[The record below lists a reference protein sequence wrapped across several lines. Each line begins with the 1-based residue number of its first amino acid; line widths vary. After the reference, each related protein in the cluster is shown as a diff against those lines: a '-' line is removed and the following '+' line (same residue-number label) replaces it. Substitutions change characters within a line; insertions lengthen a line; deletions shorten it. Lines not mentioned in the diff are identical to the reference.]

1 MFEFLVFCIIVMIL
15 WALRRATRI
24 FVKDSRKIIEMNA
37 VQWHDSLDLMDD
49 NELDQKINAILNP
62 SKPTK
67 GK

>member
-24 FVKDSRKIIEMNA
+24 FVNDSRQLIEQNA
-37 VQWHDSLDLMDD
+37 VQWHDSLDLMDK
-49 NELDQKINAILNP
+49 NELDARINEILNP
-62 SKPTK
+62 STTKK